1 MVAERE
7 VIGGFDEPGAIGQS
21 PALMHF
27 KTVCCVGV
35 VCLFAWAAGAQS
47 ILNDTSRTRRSLS
60 LDECVRMALEQNH
73 RLHVLRFDPKIA
85 RFQLEASK
93 GIYDPAF
100 TSEYRRSSS
109 SREGQVDV
117 VSGLPNPSTTTDEDR
132 FLPGLGGVLPTGLRY
147 DLFGDFRHSRGDR
160 GGAVPFDEYTANAGI
175 QLEQPLLRNFWTDG
189 GRTEIQVRKRELKI
203 SEMALEAEVRL
214 VIRDVYQVYY
224 ELLFS
229 LEDVKVQQKAFEV
242 ATNFVA
248 QEREKVK
255 VGSLAEID
263 LKRAESQ
270 AATTLT
276 DLIAAQQRANGAD
289 NLLKSLITDKY
300 KDWLNVRIEPTEKLV
315 AVPERLDVSE
325 SWASAVAERPDLRQ
339 LELQGEILQLEK
351 KRRHNQLFPELNV
364 IGGYGRS
371 GVDSSFSRPGFTN
384 FTVIPPVYVPP
395 VEYQSR
401 IGPALDDIA
410 RAQNERW
417 NVGFLFRVPLSRQ
430 VERNRYKIA
439 KEEQNKNLALLEQL
453 HQTILWE
460 VDNAVD
466 QARADYERISLTHE
480 ARIYAEA
487 AQDAEEKR
495 LAAGKGTIFLV
506 LEAQRAL
513 TAARSV
519 EIRAQTDYL
528 IRLSNLHFRDG
539 TILQR
544 NKVSI
549 RFK

>member
-1 MVAERE
+1 
-7 VIGGFDEPGAIGQS
+7 
-21 PALMHF
+21 MHF
-27 KTVCCVGV
+27 KTFCSVGV

-47 ILNDTSRTRRSLS
+47 ILNDTTRVRRSLS
-60 LDECVRMALEQNH
+60 LDQCVRMALEQNH
-73 RLHVLRFDPKIA
+73 RLHVIRFDPKIA
-85 RFQLEASK
+85 RFELEASK
-93 GIYDPAF
+93 GIYDPEF
-100 TSEYRRSSS
+100 TSTYRRSSS
-109 SREGQVDV
+109 SRERELDPFT
-117 VSGLPNPSTTTDEDR
+117 GLPGFSTVSDEDR
-132 FLPGLGGVLPTGLRY
+132 FTPGLGGTLPTGLRY
-147 DLFGDFRHSRGDR
+147 ALAGDFRHSRGTSE
-160 GGAVPFDEYTANAGI
+160 GFPFDEYTANAAI
-175 QLEQPLLRNFWTDG
+175 QLEQPLLRNFWTDAD
-189 GRTEIQVRKRELKI
+189 RTEIQVRKRELKI

-214 VIRDVYQVYY
+214 VIRDVQVVYY

-248 QEREKVK
+248 QERVK
-255 VGSLAEID
+255 VGVGNLAEID

-300 KDWLNVRIEPTEKLV
+300 KDWLNVLIQPTEKLV
-315 AVPERLDVSE
+315 AVPERLNVYE
-325 SWASAVAERPDLRQ
+325 SWALALAERPDLRQ
-339 LELQGEILQLEK
+339 LELQGEILRLEK
-351 KRRHNQLFPELNV
+351 RRRHNQLFPEFNV
-364 IGGYGRS
+364 LGGYGRS
-371 GVDSSFSRPGFTN
+371 GVDSARQAVYTNDFST
-384 FTVIPPVYVPP
+384 IPPTPVLSVPAH
-395 VEYQSR
+395 QSGF
-401 IGPALDDIA
+401 GPALNDISEGA
-410 RAQNERW
+410 NPRW
-417 NVGFLFRVPLSRQ
+417 NVGFAFRLPLSRK
-430 VERNRYKIA
+430 VERNNYKVA
-439 KEEQNKNLALLEQL
+439 KEEENKNRALLEQL

-466 QARADYERISLTHE
+466 QARADYERISLTRQ
-480 ARIYAEA
+480 ARVYAEA

-506 LEAQRAL
+506 LEAQREL
-513 TAARSV
+513 TRARSE
-519 EIRAQTDYL
+519 EIRALTDYL